1 MRFEG
6 SVGALTDQRVV
17 AVPCCIVVDPDGVGA
32 GLLWVAGVFV
42 GFDML
47 KGM

>member
-1 MRFEG
+1 MSFEG
-6 SVGALTDQRVV
+6 SMGTLMDQCMV

-42 GFDML
+42 RFDML